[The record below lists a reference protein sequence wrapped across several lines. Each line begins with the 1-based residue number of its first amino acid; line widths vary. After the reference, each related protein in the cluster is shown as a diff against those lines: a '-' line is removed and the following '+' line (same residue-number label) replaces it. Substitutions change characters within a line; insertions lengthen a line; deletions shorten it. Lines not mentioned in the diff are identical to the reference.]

1 MTRIPSSPP
10 VPPPAPVRRAR
21 PGSRFHLCR
30 MFVAAGAVALVACE
44 SADPP
49 EPREVPIVGYIDFS
63 VTDHLEPQIPKTA
76 TAGVPVG
83 IAFWTIG
90 GGCVQRIHDTEVA
103 LDRGSAVVTPYD
115 ILLVGTGVCT
125 RDIKY
130 LKHRATLVF
139 DEPGSRRVVLR
150 YSTGNSPK
158 RDRTADGQ
166 EEYLVEV
173 SPAG

>member
-21 PGSRFHLCR
+21 RGSRFHLCR
-30 MFVAAGAVALVACE
+30 MFVAAGAVALLACE

-49 EPREVPIVGYIDFS
+49 EPRDVSIVGHIDFS
-63 VTDHLEPQIPKTA
+63 DMDGFEPRIPKTA
-76 TAGVPVG
+76 TAGVPAEIV
-83 IAFWTIG
+83 FWTIG
-90 GGCVQRIHDTEVA
+90 GGCERVIDHTEVA
-103 LDRGSAVVTPYD
+103 LSRGSAVVTPYN
-115 ILLVGTGVCT
+115 ILWVHPVCT
-125 RDIKY
+125 DDLRY

-150 YSTGNSPK
+150 YATSYSPK

-166 EEYLVEV
+166 EEYIVEV